1 MSLAFSSDK
10 ESTGLKQLPA
20 AIMGITDII
29 TLTGITATTKLGRMR
44 VVRHERRQKRNVF
57 G

>member
-1 MSLAFSSDK
+1 MGITATAAI
-10 ESTGLKQLPA
+10 TGLTVTA